1 MLKSTLWILSK
12 VNGGLHPP
20 LSQMFCFQKGYLLNT
35 KLFFTKSKYSSFHD
49 GIPDICLSGVEFVG
63 LKLRLCK
70 FDYKYQVYMMN
81 AP

>member
-1 MLKSTLWILSK
+1 MIRAMPEKK
-12 VNGGLHPP
+12 R
-20 LSQMFCFQKGYLLNT
+20 
-35 KLFFTKSKYSSFHD
+35 FFSVDPFPKYSSFHD

-70 FDYKYQVYMMN
+70 FDYKYQVYLMN